1 MIVDPILVIGL
12 IDMSRNVVVV
22 VPDRI
27 EDHETLVLPHLA
39 LHQIHL
45 AVKPGPLGLTM
56 SLTVL
61 SASIVNLQESQNQE
75 ESANSQVVVNE
86 EGGQKE
92 TIDMMTMVHHRI
104 LMIVIHMLEDH
115 PDAAIRMGLEI
126 VVGRA
131 IGHQTRTLHHVV
143 TEGRFRQLH
152 DHAHMD
158 EVEGRD
164 IRILNQTPRT
174 IVTQQA
180 RRQQE
185 LERQVLQPLVV
196 DAGHARKEETGVEET
211 PRSLQ
216 LVVARRLPRKVGTF
230 HLGAEAQCQL
240 LPRTRLHGGKTPW
253 FKLAHVLH
261 LLPAPRQQ

>member
-12 IDMSRNVVVV
+12 KDTSRNVVVV
-22 VPDRI
+22 VPDQI

-45 AVKPGPLGLTM
+45 AVKPGPLGLIM
-56 SLTVL
+56 SLAAL
-61 SASIVNLQESQNQE
+61 SASIVGLQESQNQE
-75 ESANSQVVVNE
+75 ESANFRVIVNE
-86 EGGQKE
+86 EGAQKE
-92 TIDMMTMVHHRI
+92 IIDMMTMVHHRI

-115 PDAAIRMGLEI
+115 PDAVIQMGLEI

-131 IGHQTRTLHHVV
+131 IGHQTRTLHHVA

-152 DHAHMD
+152 VHAHMD

-164 IRILNQTPRT
+164 TRIPNQTPRT
-174 IVTQQA
+174 IVTEQV
-180 RRQQE
+180 RLQQE
-185 LERQVLQPLVV
+185 QERQVLQPLVV
-196 DAGHARKEETGVEET
+196 DAGHVPKDETGVEET

-216 LVVARRLPRKVGTF
+216 LVVARRLPKRVETL

-240 LPRTRLHGGKTPW
+240 LLRTRLHGGKTPW
-253 FKLAHVLH
+253 FRLAHVLH
-261 LLPAPRQQ
+261 LLPAPKQQ